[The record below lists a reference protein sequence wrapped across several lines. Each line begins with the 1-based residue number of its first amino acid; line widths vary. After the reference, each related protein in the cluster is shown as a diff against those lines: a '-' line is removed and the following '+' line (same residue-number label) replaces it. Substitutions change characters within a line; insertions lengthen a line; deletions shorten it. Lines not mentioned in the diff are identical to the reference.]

1 MWRVRIGVKLSCRG
15 RRIFHGSEKKKTR
28 NELVSENT
36 EMAKI
41 FPPCATKNVPAKT
54 LATQRVSICTRKMT
68 YSQRPH
74 LHRSNGARRRLVGQK
89 ATFLCSPWAN
99 LKNRPKSWTY
109 LQFVGG
115 SDFFA
120 EMDSARFELSKS
132 VCWERK
138 LASKVV
144 QKVLRSGRFS
154 PCACSLAAE
163 PQRSFSFLLHACC
176 HSDRAWQAILDACVR
191 AFGPVNCFQ

>member
-1 MWRVRIGVKLSCRG
+1 MALKA
-15 RRIFHGSEKKKTR
+15 KKTSTIGTCLAR
-28 NELVSENT
+28 ASVAPGS
-36 EMAKI
+36 AG
-41 FPPCATKNVPAKT
+41 AAPA
-54 LATQRVSICTRKMT
+54 APM
-68 YSQRPH
+68 RPEG
-74 LHRSNGARRRLVGQK
+74 READ
-89 ATFLCSPWAN
+89 SPWAN

-120 EMDSARFELSKS
+120 EMDSARFGLSKS